1 MWIFPNEIFLILH
14 LAYLSS
20 IKTSCTILSVLGP
33 DGSVTMSDLPRL
45 PRTLATITEVQRVAR
60 VAPGSLLHQTTA
72 PTRVGEY
79 TFPAQSLF
87 VANLSFISHDPRHI
101 HQPATFNPDRW
112 IDKDGR

>member
-60 VAPGSLLHQTTA
+60 
-72 PTRVGEY
+72 
-79 TFPAQSLF
+79 
-87 VANLSFISHDPRHI
+87 
-101 HQPATFNPDRW
+101 
-112 IDKDGR
+112 